1 MWNTCVEPIDNP
13 NKISYNTAMT
23 MHLVGP
29 WLTTTGKKK
38 GKRRF
43 RTASNAAQA
52 RELQS
57 DWQALL
63 DRHGATPAR
72 QPRRK
77 TDFEP
82 MKRQPMQYRG
92 SDQPRIPACP
102 LPAQGDARRYRW
114 LRRNCDALWKKYAPN
129 PECTLD
135 QFDAAIDAEVRK

>member
-1 MWNTCVEPIDNP
+1 MTNWEDVSIQDCFDDTCYDIKDMERKVNEGL
-13 NKISYNTAMT
+13 
-23 MHLVGP
+23 LV
-29 WLTTTGKKK
+29 
-38 GKRRF
+38 
-43 RTASNAAQA
+43 
-52 RELQS
+52 
-57 DWQALL
+57 
-63 DRHGATPAR
+63 RHGATPAR

>member
-1 MWNTCVEPIDNP
+1 
-13 NKISYNTAMT
+13 MT

-92 SDQPRIPACP
+92 SDQPRIPS
-102 LPAQGDARRYRW
+102 LPFTGEVCARPQDKVYTGDKMIGIGQLHKSNAVPVFSGDDAKDIAKMRR
-114 LRRNCDALWKKYAPN
+114 
-129 PECTLD
+129 
-135 QFDAAIDAEVRK
+135 